1 MGQIVKRKK
10 KGRPSKAD
18 LALRAAAAA
27 AETPEAAERRSL
39 RRRNVRYTFDFD
51 DYVDDDE
58 LEDEDAWKREKK
70 LKLLLKLQQ
79 QSKEEEGGSG
89 SESAPSRTRLVARA
103 PAAASGSSEEDGGNP
118 LKKRKIGGD
127 VDEDDE
133 DGVNGGGDDGDGE
146 VRGTPKESKGADS
159 VPGTPS
165 APPLG
170 FALPDKKLLELILDK
185 LQKKDIYGVYA
196 EPVDPEE
203 LPDYHEVIEHPM
215 DFATVR
221 KKLGNGAYSTLEQ
234 FESDVF
240 LICANAMEYNAPD
253 TIYYRQARSIEE
265 LAQKKFQRLRVHAER
280 SEKELKSED
289 VTRSDSLAKKQIKK
303 PMNRTAQE
311 PVGSDFSSGAT
322 LATPGDL
329 QSGSNVTQ
337 AGGFE
342 KLSKVDGPVEGNTSL
357 TENILDKAEDL
368 SSGRGAL
375 SRLGRKPHIHN
386 ENRRATYNIFNQP
399 ESRSESVFTT
409 FDDDMKQLVPVGLNA
424 DYSYSRSLARFAATL
439 GPVAWNVASKRIEQG
454 LPPGFKYGRGWV
466 GDYEPL
472 PTPVLMLNSCSP
484 KETALKKD
492 DKSSK
497 STPLSAQG
505 HPVNVPSLKK
515 GDSSLFGAAIT
526 KTTVIPT
533 ASTPVREQSVRGAN
547 LNGKQPFFCSEG
559 SRGTTTASVNYP
571 QQSPR
576 SRNIEPDKKV
586 IKQAELNCPAPSAN
600 RNMDDFVAEKQ
611 IPNGDVPAS
620 RSTETVSRNGN
631 LSQAI
636 PLKQTENNRKVSST
650 SLGRNRMVTSPSD
663 GLPNQIV
670 SNAPYFSNG
679 QEQGISDPVQLMRML
694 AENSQKQQKSLNN
707 PKVDNKSSLVPL
719 APSSRSE
726 DSINATAAA
735 ARAWMSI
742 GSMGSKA
749 AAENTGTHKN
759 QMHSLNNPAM
769 EPQPQ
774 VSHKNQ
780 MHSLNN
786 PAMES
791 QPLVSHKN
799 HMHSLDNYTR
809 EPQPQVSQFRGDF
822 PGFGMHFRPPRAS
835 YPLQPF
841 MMPPAQMGNEAQNR
855 PMFFP
860 QLVTADL
867 SRFQV
872 QSPRQSLISP
882 RQQRQKQESVPPDLN
897 LSFQSSGS
905 PGGQSSGVM
914 VDSQQPDLAL
924 QL

>member
-27 AETPEAAERRSL
+27 AAETPEAEERRSL
-39 RRRNVRYTFDFD
+39 RRRNVRYTFGFD

-58 LEDEDAWKREKK
+58 LEDEDAWRREKK

-89 SESAPSRTRLVARA
+89 SESAPSRTR

-127 VDEDDE
+127 V
-133 DGVNGGGDDGDGE
+133 
-146 VRGTPKESKGADS
+146 RGTPKEPKGADS

-253 TIYYRQARSIEE
+253 TIYYKQARSIEE

-329 QSGSNVTQ
+329 QSGSNATQ

-386 ENRRATYNIFNQP
+386 ENRRATYNISNQP

-472 PTPVLMLNSCSP
+472 PTPVLMLNNCSP
-484 KETALKKD
+484 NETALTKD

-497 STPLSAQG
+497 STPLSAQA

-515 GDSSLFGAAIT
+515 GDSSLFGASIT

-533 ASTPVREQSVRGAN
+533 VSTPVREQSVRGAN

-620 RSTETVSRNGN
+620 QSTETVSRNGN

-636 PLKQTENNRKVSST
+636 PLKQMENNRKVSSK

-670 SNAPYFSNG
+670 SNAPYFSHG
-679 QEQGISDPVQLMRML
+679 QEQGLSDPVQLMRML

-707 PKVDNKSSLVPL
+707 PQVDNKSSLVPL

-742 GSMGSKA
+742 GSVGSKA

-786 PAMES
+786 PAMEP
-791 QPLVSHKN
+791 QPQVSHKN
-799 HMHSLDNYTR
+799 HMHPLNSYAR

-822 PGFGMHFRPPRAS
+822 PGFGMHFQPPKAS

-841 MMPPAQMGNEAQNR
+841 MIPPAQMGNEAQNL

-872 QSPRQSLISP
+872 QSPRQSLNSP

>member
-18 LALRAAAAA
+18 LASRAAAAA
-27 AETPEAAERRSL
+27 AEEQPGAAERRSL
-39 RRRNVRYTFDFD
+39 RRRSVRYTFDLD
-51 DYVDDDE
+51 DYVDEDE
-58 LEDEDAWKREKK
+58 LEEDEEEEEAAWRREKK
-70 LKLLLKLQQ
+70 LKLLLKV
-79 QSKEEEGGSG
+79 KEEGGSTG
-89 SESAPSRTRLVARA
+89 SAPSGTRRVGHA
-103 PAAASGSSEEDGGNP
+103 PAASASSSDYGGNSP
-118 LKKRKIGGD
+118 FKKRKIDGH
-127 VDEDDE
+127 DDE
-133 DGVNGGGDDGDGE
+133 YANGVDDDGVEE
-146 VRGTPKESKGADS
+146 VRGRPAELKGPDS

-165 APPLG
+165 DPPLG

-221 KKLGNGAYSTLEQ
+221 KKLGNGSYSTLEQ

-240 LICANAMEYNAPD
+240 LICANAMQYNAPD
-253 TIYYRQARSIEE
+253 TIYYKQARSIQE
-265 LAQKKFQRLRVHAER
+265 LAQKKFQRIRLHGER

-289 VTRSDSLAKKQIKK
+289 ITRSDSLAKKQIKK
-303 PMNRTAQE
+303 SMSRTAQE

-329 QSGSNVTQ
+329 QSGSNAMQ
-337 AGGFE
+337 AGGLE
-342 KLSKVDGPVEGNTSL
+342 KLTKADGPVEGNTPL
-357 TENILDKAEDL
+357 TDNTLDKAEDL
-368 SSGRGAL
+368 SSGRVVL
-375 SRLGRKPHIHN
+375 SRLGRKPHIHD
-386 ENRRATYNIFNQP
+386 ENRRATYNISNQP
-399 ESRSESVFTT
+399 VSRSESIFTT

-439 GPVAWNVASKRIEQG
+439 GPVAWHVASKRIEQG
-454 LPPGFKYGRGWV
+454 LPQGFKYGRGWV

-472 PTPVLMLNSCSP
+472 PTPVLMLDNYFP
-484 KETALKKD
+484 KAPALKKD

-497 STPLSAQG
+497 STQLSTQE

-533 ASTPVREQSVRGAN
+533 VSTPVREQSVRGTN
-547 LNGKQPFFCSEG
+547 LDGKQPLFSSGG
-559 SRGTTTASVNYP
+559 SRGITSVSANYP

-576 SRNIEPDKKV
+576 SSNIEPEKKV
-586 IKQAELNCPAPSAN
+586 IKQAEFNCPAPSAN
-600 RNMDDFVAEKQ
+600 RSMDDFVADKQ

-631 LSQAI
+631 LSQSV
-636 PLKQTENNRKVSST
+636 PSKQLENKRKVSSKM
-650 SLGRNRMVTSPSD
+650 GRSRMVTSPSD
-663 GLPNQIV
+663 GIPSKIV
-670 SNAPYFSNG
+670 SNAPYFSHG
-679 QEQGISDPVQLMRML
+679 QEQGLSDPVQLMRML
-694 AENSQKQQKSLNN
+694 GENFQKQQKSLNY
-707 PKVDNKSSLVPL
+707 PPADSKSSHVPS
-719 APSSRSE
+719 APSSRSD

-742 GSMGSKA
+742 GSVASK
-749 AAENTGTHKN
+749 AAENTGGAHKN
-759 QMHSLNNPAM
+759 QISAHSLNNP
-769 EPQPQ
+769 
-774 VSHKNQ
+774 
-780 MHSLNN
+780 
-786 PAMES
+786 
-791 QPLVSHKN
+791 
-799 HMHSLDNYTR
+799 TR
-809 EPQPQVSQFRGDF
+809 DPQPQVSQFRGDF
-822 PGFGMHFRPPRAS
+822 PGFGMHFQPSKTS
-835 YPLQPF
+835 YPLPAF
-841 MMPPAQMGNEAQNR
+841 MIPPTQMGNEAQNR
-855 PMFFP
+855 PMVFP

-872 QSPRQSLISP
+872 QSPQPSLNLP
-882 RQQRQKQESVPPDLN
+882 RQQRQKQESIPPDLN

>member
-27 AETPEAAERRSL
+27 AETPEAEERRSL

-58 LEDEDAWKREKK
+58 LEDEDAWRREKK

-89 SESAPSRTRLVARA
+89 SESAPSRTR

-127 VDEDDE
+127 VDED
-133 DGVNGGGDDGDGE
+133 GVNGG
-146 VRGTPKESKGADS
+146 
-159 VPGTPS
+159 GTPS

-253 TIYYRQARSIEE
+253 TIYYKQARSIEE
-265 LAQKKFQRLRVHAER
+265 LAQKKFQRLRVHVER

-329 QSGSNVTQ
+329 QSGSNATQ

-386 ENRRATYNIFNQP
+386 ENRRATYNISNQP

-439 GPVAWNVASKRIEQG
+439 GPVAWNVASKRIEQC

-472 PTPVLMLNSCSP
+472 PTPVLMLNNCSP
-484 KETALKKD
+484 NETALTKD

-497 STPLSAQG
+497 STPLSAQA

-515 GDSSLFGAAIT
+515 GDSSLFGASIT

-533 ASTPVREQSVRGAN
+533 ASTPVRELSVRGAN

-576 SRNIEPDKKV
+576 SRNIEPNKKV

-620 RSTETVSRNGN
+620 QSTETVSRNGN

-636 PLKQTENNRKVSST
+636 PLKQMENNRKVSSK

-670 SNAPYFSNG
+670 SNAPYFSHG
-679 QEQGISDPVQLMRML
+679 QEQGLSDPVQLMRML

-707 PKVDNKSSLVPL
+707 PQVDNKSSLVPL

-742 GSMGSKA
+742 GSVGSKA

-759 QMHSLNNPAM
+759 QMHSLNNPLWNPSPTASF
-769 EPQPQ
+769 PQ
-774 VSHKNQ
+774 
-780 MHSLNN
+780 
-786 PAMES
+786 ES
-791 QPLVSHKN
+791 YALTQH
-799 HMHSLDNYTR
+799 YAR

-822 PGFGMHFRPPRAS
+822 PGFGMHFQPPKAS

-841 MMPPAQMGNEAQNR
+841 MIPPAQMGNEAQNR

-872 QSPRQSLISP
+872 QSPRQSLNSP

>member
-58 LEDEDAWKREKK
+58 LEDEDSWRREKK

-89 SESAPSRTRLVARA
+89 SESAPSRTRRVARA
-103 PAAASGSSEEDGGNP
+103 PAAASGSSVEDGGNP

-133 DGVNGGGDDGDGE
+133 DGV
-146 VRGTPKESKGADS
+146 RGTPKEPKGADS

-234 FESDVF
+234 FEQSDVF

-253 TIYYRQARSIEE
+253 TIYYKQARSIEE

-311 PVGSDFSSGAT
+311 PVGSDFSSGAM

-329 QSGSNVTQ
+329 QSGSNATQ

-386 ENRRATYNIFNQP
+386 ENRRATYNISNQP

-472 PTPVLMLNSCSP
+472 PTPVLMLNNCSP
-484 KETALKKD
+484 KETALKMD

-497 STPLSAQG
+497 STPLSAQA

-526 KTTVIPT
+526 KTTVIPI
-533 ASTPVREQSVRGAN
+533 ASTPVREQSVRAAN

-576 SRNIEPDKKV
+576 SRNIELDKKV
-586 IKQAELNCPAPSAN
+586 IKQAELSCLAPSAN
-600 RNMDDFVAEKQ
+600 QNMDDFVAEKQ

-636 PLKQTENNRKVSST
+636 PLKQTENNRKVSSK

-670 SNAPYFSNG
+670 SNAPYFSHG
-679 QEQGISDPVQLMRML
+679 QEQGLSDPVQLMRML

-707 PKVDNKSSLVPL
+707 PQVDNKSSLVPL

-742 GSMGSKA
+742 GSVGSKA

-786 PAMES
+786 PAVEP
-791 QPLVSHKN
+791 QPQVSHKN
-799 HMHSLDNYTR
+799 HMHSLNSYTR

-822 PGFGMHFRPPRAS
+822 PGFGMHFQPPKAS

-841 MMPPAQMGNEAQNR
+841 MIPPAQMGNEAQNR

-872 QSPRQSLISP
+872 PSPRQSLNSL

-897 LSFQSSGS
+897 LSFHSSGS